1 MKNLTDTFTMH
12 NGVQIPCIG
21 YGTWQTPK
29 GDVARDVVKEALR
42 LGYRHIDCAACYGNE
57 KSVGEGIKECGLP
70 REEIFVTSK
79 LWNTER
85 GYEKTMAAFEK
96 TRSDLQLDYLD
107 LYLIHWPAN
116 ALQFENWNEINIDT
130 WRAFIDLYKAGK
142 IRAIGVSNF
151 MPHHLEALMKM
162 EVKPMLDQIEFHPG
176 YMQMEAVEYC
186 KANGIIVEAWAPL
199 GTGRMLTNPTLMD
212 IAKKYNR
219 SVAQICVRWCLQN
232 DVLPLPKSVTPARI
246 KENSEVFDFEI
257 GAEDMA
263 TINAMTGLGARLMHP
278 DVVMF

>member
-1 MKNLTDTFTMH
+1 MKKITDTFILH
-12 NGVQIPCIG
+12 NGVQIPCVG

-29 GDVARDVVKEALR
+29 GEVAKEVVKKALS

-57 KSVGEGIKECGLP
+57 KSVGEGIKASGVP

-85 GYEKTMAAFEK
+85 GYEKTLVAFEK
-96 TRSDLQLDYLD
+96 TLADLQLGYLD

-116 ALQFENWNEINIDT
+116 KLQFENWKEINRDT

-142 IRAIGVSNF
+142 VRAIGVSNF
-151 MPHHLEALMKM
+151 MPHHLEPLMEM
-162 EVKPMLDQIEFHPG
+162 EVKPMVDQIEFHPG
-176 YMQMEAVEYC
+176 YMQQEAVAYC
-186 KANGIIVEAWAPL
+186 KEHDIVVEAWAPL
-199 GTGRMLTNPTLMD
+199 GTGRMLTNPTLLE

-219 SVAQICVRWCLQN
+219 SVAQLCVRWCLQN
-232 DVLPLPKSVTPARI
+232 GALPLPKSATPSRI
-246 KENSEVFDFEI
+246 KENGEVFDFEI
-257 GAEDMA
+257 QAEDMEI
-263 TINAMTGLGARLMHP
+263 INEMTGLGARLMHP